1 MIDHLRRVHLERAWL
16 QVQAEQP
23 EALDISAEQ
32 RVALLQ
38 TLFELDA
45 MLAAL
50 GTKVREAFLL
60 SQVDGL
66 PYKQTL
72 VDLMTRYQY
81 SEHLSFTVNA
91 NNVFDKVYLTGLGN
105 FDTTYYGEPRN
116 LMVTTRWDF

>member
-16 QVQAEQP
+16 QVLAEQP

-105 FDTTYYGEPRN
+105 FDTT
-116 LMVTTRWDF
+116 

>member
-1 MIDHLRRVHLERAWL
+1 
-16 QVQAEQP
+16 
-23 EALDISAEQ
+23 
-32 RVALLQ
+32 
-38 TLFELDA
+38 
-45 MLAAL
+45 
-50 GTKVREAFLL
+50 
-60 SQVDGL
+60 
-66 PYKQTL
+66 